1 MAQYVYTM
9 RRVSK
14 TVPPKR
20 TILKNISLNFFPG
33 AKIGVLGLNGSGK
46 SSLLKIMA
54 GVDDNYEGEVIR
66 MPGGHF
72 LHREHPL
79 RFAEELVAA
88 LHKHAPP

>member
-1 MAQYVYTM
+1 
-9 RRVSK
+9 
-14 TVPPKR
+14 
-20 TILKNISLNFFPG
+20 
-33 AKIGVLGLNGSGK
+33 VLLDLSP
-46 SSLLKIMA
+46 
-54 GVDDNYEGEVIR
+54 YEKARSRFTGPYEVIR